1 MKSLYKRQFVMMA
14 GKILVSFALLGAAFI
29 TLSYR
34 YTVQEKRDSMERNA
48 DYIAAFTSAMYSS
61 GFNVRDDGYQVYVSS
76 IARISDAY
84 VLVTAADGQVILSAD
99 GNTLQT
105 GSTGYTLPQ
114 SVVAQV
120 QKDGRFTGITTLGGL
135 FPEKRYVAG
144 TPVQVNALDLT
155 TGQTGLKTIA
165 VVYMAA
171 DTSSITEMWRAFAS
185 IFFFTAVVVLCIAFI
200 TSSVTSLRQTKPL
213 KEIADMARKFGH
225 GEFGAR
231 VNGYENRRDEVGEL
245 AEAFNAMADSIAK
258 SEARRSEFVANISHE
273 LKTPMT
279 TIAGFSDG
287 ILDGTITPDHE
298 KAALQTISS

>member
-14 GKILVSFALLGAAFI
+14 GMILVSFALLGAAFI

-225 GEFGAR
+225 GNSAPG
-231 VNGYENRRDEVGEL
+231 
-245 AEAFNAMADSIAK
+245 
-258 SEARRSEFVANISHE
+258 
-273 LKTPMT
+273 
-279 TIAGFSDG
+279 
-287 ILDGTITPDHE
+287 
-298 KAALQTISS
+298 

>member
-14 GKILVSFALLGAAFI
+14 GMILVSFALLGAAFI

-99 GNTLQT
+99 GNTIST
-105 GSTGYTLPQ
+105 GSTRLYRPK
-114 SVVAQV
+114 AWWRQV

-155 TGQTGLKTIA
+155 TGQTRAEDHRRGLHGRRIPPA
-165 VVYMAA
+165 LRRCGGRSPP
-171 DTSSITEMWRAFAS
+171 SSFLPPWWCCAS
-185 IFFFTAVVVLCIAFI
+185 P
-200 TSSVTSLRQTKPL
+200 SSP
-213 KEIADMARKFGH
+213 AR
-225 GEFGAR
+225 
-231 VNGYENRRDEVGEL
+231 
-245 AEAFNAMADSIAK
+245 
-258 SEARRSEFVANISHE
+258 
-273 LKTPMT
+273 
-279 TIAGFSDG
+279 
-287 ILDGTITPDHE
+287 
-298 KAALQTISS
+298 